1 MWVFDAT
8 PLIYLAK
15 AERLSYLELL
25 GEPRL
30 IPQRVYGEV
39 VTDGL
44 EAAYPDAR
52 RIQRHVNDG
61 LFDVRTVTSNSVFE
75 RLEANQALSDA
86 DRAVLAL
93 AAKRDAVAVMDEE
106 HGRAVAR
113 TEGIS
118 TRGTAYLVLSLVRDG
133 HVDVREART
142 TFETM
147 LDEGW
152 YCSPNQYAK
161 ILEKLD
167 SLGDA

>member
-8 PLIYLAK
+8 LLIYLAK
-15 AERLSYLELL
+15 AERLSHLERI
-25 GEPRL
+25 GGPRL
-30 IPQRVYGEV
+30 VPKRVYDEV

-44 EAAYPDAR
+44 EGDYPDAR
-52 RIQRHVNDG
+52 RIQRCVEAAT
-61 LFDVRTVTSNSVFE
+61 FTVRNVASNAVFE

-93 AAKRDAVAVMDEE
+93 AAKHDAIAVMDEQ

-113 TEGIS
+113 SEGIS
-118 TRGTAYLVLSLVRDG
+118 TRGTAYLVLSLVKDG
-133 HVDVREART
+133 HIDVREART

-161 ILEKLD
+161 IREKLD

>member
-15 AERLSYLELL
+15 AERLSRLERLE
-25 GEPRL
+25 EPRL
-30 IPQRVYGEV
+30 VPHRVYDEV

-52 RIQRHVNDG
+52 RIQQHVDDG
-61 LFDVRTVTSNSVFE
+61 LFDVRDVASNAVFD

-93 AAKRDAVAVMDEE
+93 AAKRDAIAVMDEQ
-106 HGRAVAR
+106 HSRAVAR

-133 HVDVREART
+133 HIEAREART
-142 TFETM
+142 TFEAM
-147 LDEGW
+147 LDGGW

-167 SLGDA
+167 SISDA